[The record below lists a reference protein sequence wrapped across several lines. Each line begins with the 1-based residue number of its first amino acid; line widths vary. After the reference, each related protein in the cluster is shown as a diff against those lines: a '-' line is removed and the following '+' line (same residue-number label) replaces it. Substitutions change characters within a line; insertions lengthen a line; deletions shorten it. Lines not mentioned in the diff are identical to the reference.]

1 MVLTILSNHG
11 MLSVGDVI
19 PYPKPR
25 FRRRTLPRL
34 SLALIL
40 GDGGPEEAEVSVEE
54 GGTKTSAS
62 KLNVFC
68 TLVGGADRTSLSVE
82 SKVTAAWRREKGSL
96 GIRHNLFEQLCKFY
110 CALKEKIFV

>member
-1 MVLTILSNHG
+1 M
-11 MLSVGDVI
+11 
-19 PYPKPR
+19 
-25 FRRRTLPRL
+25 
-34 SLALIL
+34 
-40 GDGGPEEAEVSVEE
+40 EE

-110 CALKEKIFV
+110 CALKEKISVPKKNILLFFLG

>member
-19 PYPKPR
+19 PCPKPR

-40 GDGGPEEAEVSVEE
+40 GDGGPEEAEAPAEE
-54 GGTKTSAS
+54 GWTMASAS
-62 KLNVFC
+62 KLNVFS

-82 SKVTAAWRREKGSL
+82 SKETAA
-96 GIRHNLFEQLCKFY
+96 
-110 CALKEKIFV
+110 